1 MTDLTPSEVCTD
13 CRKRTHTLS
22 HRDAWLFVMP
32 ALFVLSTIM
41 GAVRWFSPVPFW
53 DMWEHTVHFYTDI
66 LDGRWSAF
74 LDQANEHRIL
84 ISYALFWLDYR
95 VFGGLSIFLIAV
107 NIALMGALWLC
118 LCIAARSLFVEQRRL
133 FMLCC
138 GLLAIP
144 CFSWLQ
150 SENINWGFQSQFY
163 LAYLLP
169 LASLLC
175 MASWI
180 ETPRAASHF
189 VWATIFAVLSAF
201 TMANGLLALPLLVVM
216 LAMSDR
222 CSWRRMLCLITLAI
236 GTFTAYSYH
245 YGAVPHQSAPLKRM
259 AEFLLIFLGSPLG
272 LIFHSLLLAMLAGA
286 VVIGACAFL
295 ALQWLSG
302 RVRHPHYLAL
312 LLFMAHVGAAG
323 AAASLGRSS
332 YGIDTALSSRYET
345 PILLLYSA
353 MFLLFVYVHRGKAA
367 TVPVVCVISI
377 LTPLLMLKSQWD
389 AIKPTGPEVARQK
402 MQAALALNAGID
414 DREVIG
420 RIYPQNDAIH
430 IELIHQIAASA
441 IQHDISIFALPS
453 MQMARKW
460 IGKPVSAS
468 ELAPCL
474 GSVDVVTPVANDSQ
488 HVRFHGWAFDAQ
500 TQHVPPIAFIVEDKL
515 VIGAVLTGVERHD
528 VRAQIDRKAAHAGFE
543 GYGSRIGTGRLA
555 VFCPRRDDA

>member
-1 MTDLTPSEVCTD
+1 
-13 CRKRTHTLS
+13 
-22 HRDAWLFVMP
+22 MP
-32 ALFVLSTIM
+32 TLFVLSTIV

-53 DMWEHTVHFYTDI
+53 DMWEHTVRFYTDI

-95 VFGGLSIFLIAV
+95 FFGGLSFFLIAV
-107 NIALMGALWLC
+107 NVCLMGALWLC
-118 LCIAARSLFVEQRRL
+118 LCIAARSLLAERRRL
-133 FMLCC
+133 FVLCC
-138 GLLAIP
+138 ALLAIP

-175 MASWI
+175 MASWL
-180 ETPRAASHF
+180 ETPRAASRF
-189 VWATIFAVLSAF
+189 VWAAIFAVLSAF
-201 TMANGLLALPLLVVM
+201 TMANGLLAPPLLVVM
-216 LAMSDR
+216 LAVSDR
-222 CSWRRMLCLITLAI
+222 CTWRRMLCLITIAI
-236 GTFTAYSYH
+236 GTFAAYIYH
-245 YGAVPHQSAPLKRM
+245 YSAIPHQSAPLKRM

-272 LIFHSLLLAMLAGA
+272 VISHSLPLAMLAGA
-286 VVIGACAFL
+286 AVIGACTFL
-295 ALQWLSG
+295 AFQWMCG
-302 RVRHPHYLAL
+302 RVRHPFYLAL

-353 MFLLFVYVHRGKAA
+353 MFLLFVYVNRAKAA
-367 TVPVVCVISI
+367 TIPVVCAISI
-377 LTPLLMLKSQWD
+377 LTPLLILKFQWD
-389 AIKPTGPEVARQK
+389 AIGPTGPEVARQK

-430 IELIHQIAASA
+430 VELIHQIAANA
-441 IQHDISIFALPS
+441 VQHDISIFALPS
-453 MQMARKW
+453 MQMAREW
-460 IGKPVSAS
+460 IGKPVSAR
-468 ELAPCL
+468 ELVPCL
-474 GSVDVVTPVANDSQ
+474 GSVDAVTPVASDPR

-500 TQHVPPIAFIVEDKL
+500 TRQVPPMAFIAEDNR
-515 VIGAVLTGVERHD
+515 VIGAVLTGIERPD
-528 VRAQIDRKAAHAGFE
+528 VRAQIDHKASNAGFE

-555 VFCPRRDDA
+555 IYCPRRDGA